1 MWHFLLLLID
11 NFQAKGEKVEAIA
24 ILLGDST
31 SWQSQYARIVCLLE
45 TPKPIHQLKKKLES
59 GKPLLLP
66 SEQLNITFILPPMFE
81 FFLLVPKYQPHSMLS
96 ESEVAILKLELGR
109 SNDKWPMESY
119 SRGEQP

>member
-31 SWQSQYARIVCLLE
+31 SWQSKYATIVCLLE

-66 SEQLNITFILPPMFE
+66 SEQLNITFILPPTFWSQNISPV
-81 FFLLVPKYQPHSMLS
+81 LC
-96 ESEVAILKLELGR
+96 
-109 SNDKWPMESY
+109 
-119 SRGEQP
+119 